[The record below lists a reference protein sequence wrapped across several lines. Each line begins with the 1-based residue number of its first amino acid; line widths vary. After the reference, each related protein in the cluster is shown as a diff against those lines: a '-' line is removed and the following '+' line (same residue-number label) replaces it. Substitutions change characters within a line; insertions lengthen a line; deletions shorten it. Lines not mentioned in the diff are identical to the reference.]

1 MLSHSLKPTMNQV
14 PLKGLGLTGLPAEKK
29 NRWKMGR
36 GKGPR
41 PLWSGLSLG
50 FFFLCSLA
58 VQEDR
63 VKWATP
69 S

>member
-14 PLKGLGLTGLPAEKK
+14 PLKGLDPTGLRAEK
-29 NRWKMGR
+29 NRQEMGR

-50 FFFLCSLA
+50 SLLFCSLA

-63 VKWATP
+63 VQWATP

>member
-1 MLSHSLKPTMNQV
+1 MLSHSLKPTVNHV
-14 PLKGLGLTGLPAEKK
+14 PLKGLGPTGLRAEK

-50 FFFLCSLA
+50 LFFLCSLA

-63 VKWATP
+63 MKWATP